1 MDETPIV
8 TNLLQ
13 QVTKN
18 QIIYFRSHH
27 ETQKFTSKFNHFI
40 LWVTMILRDNLLQWS
55 PFENQ
60 FWTFERQ
67 PYKISSVRNLILSLL
82 WCWCYQNQALNN
94 VILGDGSQIWPTALS
109 KVGLVIF
116 RLKKLVVNH
125 PLNHLNQKNSIL
137 TSPTLLNAVATNNRF
152 SINRF
157 YNRFSKNNQF

>member
-1 MDETPIV
+1 MEWCLKKHIFVNYAIFEIKTDETPIV

-94 VILGDGSQIWPTALS
+94 VILGDGSQIWLS
-109 KVGLVIF
+109 S
-116 RLKKLVVNH
+116 
-125 PLNHLNQKNSIL
+125 KNIDTL
-137 TSPTLLNAVATNNRF
+137 TSKSWPTCPTNR
-152 SINRF
+152 IPTGLEPDIG
-157 YNRFSKNNQF
+157 YHLQ